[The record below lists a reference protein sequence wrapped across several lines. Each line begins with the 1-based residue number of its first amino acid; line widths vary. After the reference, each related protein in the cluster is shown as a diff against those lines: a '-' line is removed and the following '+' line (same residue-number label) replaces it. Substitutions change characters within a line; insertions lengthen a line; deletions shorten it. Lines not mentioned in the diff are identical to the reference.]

1 MYSFC
6 DATEHTSNDHWT
18 KKREE
23 DLLIYPSKRRRD
35 HGGKYEDCNPS
46 FPNFRSLD
54 RRTTCDRILG
64 DSRSTGYQ
72 KEHATSIS
80 RQSKVFVWH
89 ESRRCLF
96 SIICI
101 LSTQC
106 FLALGQVDPS
116 PAPASLFNSPSTTI
130 ANVTR
135 QIAGTSRSPT
145 TLPTKAPTGLPT
157 ISALPS
163 ITPPTAV
170 PSTPVPTKFPT
181 REPTPQ
187 PTPQPTVLP
196 TASPTFSQVSINT
209 KSYRQEFGGATGQM
223 SPDQVIYFQ
232 SILSGYT
239 ELYGGL
245 GSEHVRTTVDVFNQA
260 ELGRNNTRLAVDYT
274 IEWSS
279 NKTDVNG
286 TLPYDLR
293 FISWMEQ
300 PQNSAIFV
308 FDLRDVGIMIENSNT
323 IDILN
328 PPEPS
333 LSPQASNTGI
343 PSPTQAQPPSY
354 PTSGPITGGIS
365 RTMVIIIGISG
376 SMGAIVFATGVCL
389 IVWARRN
396 SQYQTRT
403 TVSTNKPVGDG
414 DEDSYNGGPQI
425 VLGHGIPA
433 ADGVKSRDDSII
445 GVPQEL
451 EPDNSLPINDS
462 ESLASEPSMLSGVK
476 SIESSSD
483 FDNDVP
489 DHLIDELDDNMGN
502 DKLEKMRAGVEGNV
516 GDVDEMMSQA
526 LIKALTEDY
535 DGGRDMGGL
544 LWGGNGDG
552 MEIEASVLCETNDW
566 LKRKEGASLEER
578 RMFMQDILNRMVATV
593 RHNVIAP
600 ERGSTAI
607 HGAAAMLGLQL
618 AGELPETAILV
629 SGMRHK
635 VQKEDLYA
643 AFSEFGEIEGC
654 AVAPNAKGFGEFVM
668 FIFRYTSPRYRITK
682 PCSFVPNK

>member
-1 MYSFC
+1 
-6 DATEHTSNDHWT
+6 
-18 KKREE
+18 
-23 DLLIYPSKRRRD
+23 
-35 HGGKYEDCNPS
+35 
-46 FPNFRSLD
+46 
-54 RRTTCDRILG
+54 
-64 DSRSTGYQ
+64 
-72 KEHATSIS
+72 
-80 RQSKVFVWH
+80 
-89 ESRRCLF
+89 
-96 SIICI
+96 
-101 LSTQC
+101 
-106 FLALGQVDPS
+106 
-116 PAPASLFNSPSTTI
+116 
-130 ANVTR
+130 
-135 QIAGTSRSPT
+135 
-145 TLPTKAPTGLPT
+145 
-157 ISALPS
+157 
-163 ITPPTAV
+163 
-170 PSTPVPTKFPT
+170 
-181 REPTPQ
+181 
-187 PTPQPTVLP
+187 
-196 TASPTFSQVSINT
+196 
-209 KSYRQEFGGATGQM
+209 M

-354 PTSGPITGGIS
+354 PTTGPITGGIS

-433 ADGVKSRDDSII
+433 ADGVKSRDDSMN

-654 AVAPNAKGFGEFVM
+654 AAAPNAKGFGLV
-668 FIFRYTSPRYRITK
+668 RYKSPKAVQRALERYRTNNIDVQDVSVNVRVLSAQST
-682 PCSFVPNK
+682 PTVEVVRQVISDPQAQGIRSAQVPAGGRANPRERGRGVMETNQLPALETIDYPSDSLGRQGEIVRRQRDRRGPGSESGRSDRSGDRSRSSAKSQNSRRAYNGP

>member
-1 MYSFC
+1 
-6 DATEHTSNDHWT
+6 
-18 KKREE
+18 
-23 DLLIYPSKRRRD
+23 
-35 HGGKYEDCNPS
+35 
-46 FPNFRSLD
+46 
-54 RRTTCDRILG
+54 
-64 DSRSTGYQ
+64 
-72 KEHATSIS
+72 
-80 RQSKVFVWH
+80 
-89 ESRRCLF
+89 
-96 SIICI
+96 
-101 LSTQC
+101 
-106 FLALGQVDPS
+106 
-116 PAPASLFNSPSTTI
+116 
-130 ANVTR
+130 
-135 QIAGTSRSPT
+135 
-145 TLPTKAPTGLPT
+145 
-157 ISALPS
+157 
-163 ITPPTAV
+163 
-170 PSTPVPTKFPT
+170 
-181 REPTPQ
+181 
-187 PTPQPTVLP
+187 
-196 TASPTFSQVSINT
+196 
-209 KSYRQEFGGATGQM
+209 M

-433 ADGVKSRDDSII
+433 ADGVKSRDDSMN

-654 AVAPNAKGFGEFVM
+654 AVAPNAKGFGLV
-668 FIFRYTSPRYRITK
+668 RYKSPKAVQRALERYRTNNIDVQDVSVNVRVLSAQST
-682 PCSFVPNK
+682 PTVEVVRQVISDPQAQGIRSAQVPAGGRANPRERGRGVMETNQLPALETIDYPSDSLGRQGEIVRRQRDRRGPGSESGRSDRSGDRSRSSAKSQNSRRAYNGP

>member
-1 MYSFC
+1 
-6 DATEHTSNDHWT
+6 
-18 KKREE
+18 
-23 DLLIYPSKRRRD
+23 
-35 HGGKYEDCNPS
+35 
-46 FPNFRSLD
+46 
-54 RRTTCDRILG
+54 
-64 DSRSTGYQ
+64 
-72 KEHATSIS
+72 
-80 RQSKVFVWH
+80 
-89 ESRRCLF
+89 
-96 SIICI
+96 
-101 LSTQC
+101 
-106 FLALGQVDPS
+106 
-116 PAPASLFNSPSTTI
+116 
-130 ANVTR
+130 
-135 QIAGTSRSPT
+135 
-145 TLPTKAPTGLPT
+145 
-157 ISALPS
+157 
-163 ITPPTAV
+163 
-170 PSTPVPTKFPT
+170 
-181 REPTPQ
+181 
-187 PTPQPTVLP
+187 
-196 TASPTFSQVSINT
+196 
-209 KSYRQEFGGATGQM
+209 M

-232 SILSGYT
+232 SILSGHT

-433 ADGVKSRDDSII
+433 ADGVKSRDDSMN

-654 AVAPNAKGFGEFVM
+654 AVAPNAKGFGLV
-668 FIFRYTSPRYRITK
+668 RYKSPKAVQRALERYRTNNIDVQDVSVNVRVLSAQST
-682 PCSFVPNK
+682 PTVEVVRQVISDPQAQGIRSAQVPAGGRANPRERGRGVMETNQLPALETIDYPSDSLGRQGEIVRRQRDRRGPGSESGRSDRSGDRSRSSAKSQNSRRAYNGP

>member
-1 MYSFC
+1 
-6 DATEHTSNDHWT
+6 
-18 KKREE
+18 
-23 DLLIYPSKRRRD
+23 
-35 HGGKYEDCNPS
+35 
-46 FPNFRSLD
+46 
-54 RRTTCDRILG
+54 
-64 DSRSTGYQ
+64 
-72 KEHATSIS
+72 
-80 RQSKVFVWH
+80 
-89 ESRRCLF
+89 
-96 SIICI
+96 
-101 LSTQC
+101 
-106 FLALGQVDPS
+106 
-116 PAPASLFNSPSTTI
+116 
-130 ANVTR
+130 
-135 QIAGTSRSPT
+135 
-145 TLPTKAPTGLPT
+145 
-157 ISALPS
+157 
-163 ITPPTAV
+163 
-170 PSTPVPTKFPT
+170 
-181 REPTPQ
+181 
-187 PTPQPTVLP
+187 
-196 TASPTFSQVSINT
+196 
-209 KSYRQEFGGATGQM
+209 M

-654 AVAPNAKGFGEFVM
+654 AVAPNAKGFGLV
-668 FIFRYTSPRYRITK
+668 RYKSPKAVQRALERYRTNNIDVQDVSVNVRVLSAQST
-682 PCSFVPNK
+682 PTVEVVRQVISDPQAQGIRSAQVPAGGRANPRERGRGVMETNQLPALETIDYPSDSLGRQGEIVRRQRDRRGPGSESGRSDRSGDRSRSSAKSQNSRRAYNGP